1 MNRKRLKR
9 RHFSFMWDGLI
20 HLDDGSQWRL
30 ADSDRR
36 HDVTWWHN
44 GETVDLESHHGSLV
58 LHNLERREDVAIV
71 AAMELR
77 LELAA

>member
-9 RHFSFMWDGLI
+9 RNFSFMWDGLI
-20 HLDDGSQWRL
+20 HLNDGSQWHL
-30 ADSDRR
+30 ADPERK
-36 HDVTWWHN
+36 HDVTWWQN
-44 GETVDLESHHGSLV
+44 GETVDIERFRDGLM
-58 LHNLERREDVAIV
+58 LHNVERQEDVPIV

>member
-9 RHFSFMWDGLI
+9 RNFSFMWDGLI
-20 HLDDGSQWRL
+20 HLNDGSQWRL
-30 ADSDRR
+30 ADPDRK
-36 HDVTWWHN
+36 HDVTWWQN
-44 GETVDLESHHGSLV
+44 GETVDLERYRGSLV
-58 LHNLERREDVAIV
+58 LHNLERHEDVPIV

>member
-1 MNRKRLKR
+1 
-9 RHFSFMWDGLI
+9 MWDGLI

-44 GETVDLESHHGSLV
+44 GETVDLESHRGSLV

>member
-9 RHFSFMWDGLI
+9 RYFSFMWDGLI
-20 HLDDGSQWRL
+20 HLNDGSQWRL
-30 ADSDRR
+30 ADPVRK
-36 HDVTWWHN
+36 HDVTWWQN
-44 GETVDLESHHGSLV
+44 GETVDI
-58 LHNLERREDVAIV
+58 ERHRGGLILRNVERQENVPIV